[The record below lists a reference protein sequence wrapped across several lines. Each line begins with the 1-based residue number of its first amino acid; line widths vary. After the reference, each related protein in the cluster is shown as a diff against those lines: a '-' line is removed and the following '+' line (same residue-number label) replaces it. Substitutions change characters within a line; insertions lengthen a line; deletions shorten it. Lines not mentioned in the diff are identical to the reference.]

1 VLVFSGHPCLLI
13 QVAFWK
19 QEQFLL
25 PGWFS
30 EILFRCLYPDVSYTH
45 HVQSVPAM
53 KPASWLATTLLF
65 GVPALVFAF
74 LFHWLGPDL
83 WRQHTSWWRIFHW
96 LLVLPL
102 ALMLVTAFLG
112 AAIDLRSVSWE
123 DLRQRLRLSL
133 PSSTVWLWAAALSG
147 FMYGGTW
154 ADLFAVAVSWF
165 ALWREKTSQK
175 WMFIAVLIC
184 TLVKRN
190 AALLQPTLQ
199 SVRFFQ
205 PSTFYSEFFGH
216 FGPRDFMGIPLQG
229 AWWIPVYYAV
239 VMLVCNIGG
248 EELWWRGY
256 VLPRQE
262 LALGR
267 TAWILHGISWSAFHL
282 FMQPTL
288 WDTVRMAITGMAL
301 SFVAQRTKNTWPGIV
316 GHSFG
321 NLPFFLS
328 LVKGV
333 TSH

>member
-1 VLVFSGHPCLLI
+1 
-13 QVAFWK
+13 
-19 QEQFLL
+19 
-25 PGWFS
+25 
-30 EILFRCLYPDVSYTH
+30 
-45 HVQSVPAM
+45 M

-65 GVPALVFAF
+65 GVPALIFAF

-83 WRQHTSWWRIFHW
+83 WRRGTSWWRLFHL

-102 ALMLVTAFLG
+102 AIMLVAALLG
-112 AAIDLRSVSWE
+112 SAVDLRSVSWKG
-123 DLRQRLRLSL
+123 LRQRLRLAG
-133 PSSTVWLWAAALSG
+133 PSITGWLWAAALSG
-147 FMYGGTW
+147 FMYGGNW
-154 ADLFAVAVSWF
+154 ADLIAVALSWF
-165 ALWREKTSQK
+165 ALWKEKTKQK
-175 WMFIAVLIC
+175 WVFVVILIG

-190 AALLQPTLQ
+190 ATLFQPTLQ
-199 SVRFFQ
+199 SVRFFD
-205 PSTFYSEFFGH
+205 SSGFHSEFFSH
-216 FGPRDFMGIPLQG
+216 FGPHDFMGLSLQG

-262 LALGR
+262 LAFGGA
-267 TAWILHGISWSAFHL
+267 AWVIHGIVWSMFHL

-288 WDTVRMAITGMAL
+288 WDTARMAITGVAL
-301 SFVAQRTKNTWPGIV
+301 SFVAQRTKSTWPGIV

-321 NLPFFLS
+321 NLPFFLG